1 MTDAERRRREEPRR
15 ESDAGELRWTR
26 LMEQRE
32 RERASE
38 VEKIVTVMKDNA
50 AQKRSRRQLQSRSV

>member
-1 MTDAERRRREEPRR
+1 MEVQVQPMTNAERRRREESRR
-15 ESDAGELRWTR
+15 ESDAGEPRWAR

-38 VEKIVTVMKDNA
+38 VERIITVMKDNA
-50 AQKRSRRQLQSRSV
+50 AQKRTA